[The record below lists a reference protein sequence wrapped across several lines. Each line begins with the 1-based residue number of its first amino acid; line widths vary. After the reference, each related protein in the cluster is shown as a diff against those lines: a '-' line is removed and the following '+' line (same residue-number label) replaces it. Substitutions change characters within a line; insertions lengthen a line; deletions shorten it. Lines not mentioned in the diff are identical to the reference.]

1 MHLLKVTG
9 ISFLLVVSMV
19 GLIAFVSV
27 LSGCNETTRKEM
39 FPTEAEAVNKIRY
52 YKDERTGLCFVVSNV
67 SEYPVGTASVYSY
80 VPCSPEVEK
89 LISK

>member
-1 MHLLKVTG
+1 
-9 ISFLLVVSMV
+9 
-19 GLIAFVSV
+19 
-27 LSGCNETTRKEM
+27 M